1 MPIQRPTLQKIMIQ
15 AQLNKF
21 YSHPVARVSM
31 GLVLTILTVVF
42 FALVAI
48 KPTLQTMAE
57 LIRTIDDRKIVDQK
71 LSQKIAALSSA
82 QAELASKQQAAQI
95 LDVAIPSTP
104 TFTLLLKEV
113 EKLISEQNVTLVSLI
128 AQSVPTERD
137 PKTSS
142 ISDLQSIPLTLTVT
156 GSYENLIATLKS
168 LYTLQRVLVVDRVDI
183 LPPSDQD
190 TTTLNMSV
198 ALRAFAFGS
207 DPNAALKKT
216 TGTK

>member
-1 MPIQRPTLQKIMIQ
+1 MPIQRPSLQKIIIQ

-21 YSHPVARVSM
+21 YSHPVARVSF

-57 LIRTIDDRKIVDQK
+57 LIRTIDDKKVVDQK

-82 QAELASKQQAAQI
+82 QAELATKQTAAKI

-104 TFTLLLKEV
+104 EFTLLLKEI
-113 EKLISEQNVTLVSLI
+113 EKLVSEQNITLISLI
-128 AQSVPTERD
+128 AQSVPIERD
-137 PKTSS
+137 AVSS
-142 ISDLQSIPLTLTVT
+142 SLSDLQSIPLTLTVT
-156 GSYENLIATLKS
+156 GSYENLMTMLKG
-168 LYTLQRVLVVDRVDI
+168 LYSLQRVLVVDRVDI

-190 TTTLNMSV
+190 TST
-198 ALRAFAFGS
+198 
-207 DPNAALKKT
+207 
-216 TGTK
+216 